1 MKKLANGWEFTPM
14 WSNAFRLGEGQ
25 GEPVR
30 LPHSPKPVPQ
40 HYAAPEDYEGVYG
53 YRKTLALDES
63 LRGKRIFLQF
73 DGAAHIAT
81 VYVNGRELCTHGT
94 GYTAFRTEITDAV
107 RLDGTDLVAVRL
119 DSTENPA
126 VPPFGYVIDY
136 LTYGGLYRD
145 VWLDVRNPTCL
156 ADVFVTTPN
165 LHTAKV
171 QSTISGSGAALIR
184 QRVLNAAGE
193 CIAQNADANFE
204 AIEKAPEGLF
214 VWTTTVHAPDA
225 EPWSCESPTLYTLE
239 TTLYDADM
247 QPLDTVKTRFGFRT
261 AEFKKDGFYLN
272 GKRTFM
278 RGLDRH
284 QAYPY
289 LGYAAPKS
297 LQREDARILKEE
309 LCCNAVRTSHYPQ
322 SQYFIDACDE
332 LGLLVFTEIPGWQ
345 HIGGEAWQKQA
356 LDNVREM
363 VVQYRNHPSVVL
375 WGVRINESRDNDAL
389 YEKTNA
395 LAHFL
400 DPSRQTSG
408 VRYLVKSNL
417 LEDVYAYN
425 DFKPFDFSDPIR
437 KKEKITTDPEKGYLI
452 SEHSGHMFP
461 TKPYDPWSKR
471 QMHALR
477 HARTLDAAMAS
488 GEHAG
493 CFGWCMF
500 DYPTHKDFG
509 SGDRVCYHGV
519 MDAFRNPKLAAYAYA
534 SQGGEKPVLALGTPM
549 CIGDYP
555 AGEIG
560 EIWAFTNAE
569 RVALYKND
577 KLVKIFKPEP
587 WKGLDHPPVK
597 IDDLIGQLLISEEGI
612 TGKKEELLHRE
623 LLAAARYGI
632 DKMPLA
638 DKLRMFYCMK
648 RYHLSWADGEEL
660 YGKYVGNWGGTVTE
674 WRFDAI
680 NGDKV
685 VASVLCKPN
694 KKLHLEVKVS
704 GTELKEGE
712 GYDAA
717 AVRIRVLD
725 GNGNLAPYAQLP
737 IRFAIS
743 GDLELIGPDV
753 ATAEGGMTGTYVK
766 TVGHGGEGV
775 LTISSEQTAPVSIH
789 FNITEGE

>member
-1 MKKLANGWEFTPM
+1 MKKLCNGWEFTPM
-14 WSNAFRLGEGQ
+14 WTNGFRLGEGD

-30 LPHSPKPVPQ
+30 LPHNPRMIPQ
-40 HYAAPEDYEGVYG
+40 HYAGPEDYEGIYG

-63 LRGKRIFLQF
+63 YRGKRLFLQF

-81 VYVNGRELCTHGT
+81 VFINGKELITHRT
-94 GYTAFRTEITDAV
+94 GYTAFRLEITNVV

-119 DSTENPA
+119 DSTENPEI
-126 VPPFGYVIDY
+126 PPFGYVIDY

-145 VWLDVRNPTCL
+145 VWLDVRNKTCI
-156 ADVFVTTPN
+156 ANVFVQTPD

-171 QSTISGSGAALIR
+171 QTTVSGEAAMVR
-184 QRVLNAAGE
+184 QRILNAAGV
-193 CIAQNADANFE
+193 CIAQNADANSDSVV
-204 AIEKAPEGLF
+204 KAPENLF
-214 VWTTTVHAPDA
+214 VWTTTVRAPDA
-225 EPWSCESPTLYTLE
+225 LPWTCEGPNLYTLE

-247 QPLDTVKTRFGFRT
+247 QSVDVIRTRFGFRT
-261 AEFKKDGFYLN
+261 AEFRKDGFYLN

-289 LGYAAPKS
+289 MGYAAPER

-322 SQYFIDACDE
+322 SRYFIDACDE

-345 HIGGEAWQKQA
+345 HIGDDNWQKQA
-356 LDNVREM
+356 IDNVREM
-363 VVQYRNHPSVVL
+363 VIQYRNHPSIVL
-375 WGVRINESRDNDAL
+375 WGVRINESRDNDTL
-389 YEKTNA
+389 YTETNK

-425 DFKPFDFSDPIR
+425 DFKPFDFDDPIR
-437 KKEKITTDPEKGYLI
+437 KKDKITTDPEKGYLI

-461 TKPYDPWSKR
+461 TKSYDPWSKR

-477 HARTLDAAMAS
+477 HARTLDAATAS

-534 SQGGEKPVLALGTPM
+534 SQGDETPVLALGTPM

-577 KLVKIFKPEP
+577 KLVKIFSPEP
-587 WKGLDHPPVK
+587 WKGLQHPPVK

-648 RYHLSWADGEEL
+648 RYHLTWADGEEL
-660 YGKYVGNWGGTVTE
+660 YGKYVGNWGGSATE

-680 NGDKV
+680 NGEQV

-694 KKLHLEVKVS
+694 KKLHLEVKVG

-717 AVRIRVLD
+717 AVRVRVLD

-737 IRFAIS
+737 IRFAVS
-743 GDLELIGPDV
+743 GDLAIVGPDV

-789 FNITEGE
+789 FTITEGE

>member
-1 MKKLANGWEFTPM
+1 MKKLANGWEFTLI
-14 WSNAFRLGEGQ
+14 WTNGFRFGEGE
-25 GEPVR
+25 GELVR
-30 LPHSPKPVPQ
+30 LPHSPKPIPQ
-40 HYAAPEDYEGVYG
+40 HYAGPEDYEGVYG
-53 YRKTLALDES
+53 YRRTLALDES
-63 LRGKRIFLQF
+63 MWGKRLFLQF

-81 VYVNGRELCTHGT
+81 VYLNGKELLTHRT
-94 GYTAFRTEITDAV
+94 GYTAFRVEITDAV
-107 RLDGTDLVAVRL
+107 RLDGTDLLAVRL
-119 DSTENPA
+119 DSTENPEI
-126 VPPFGYVIDY
+126 PPFGYVIDY
-136 LTYGGLYRD
+136 LTYAGLYRD
-145 VWLDVRNPTCL
+145 VWLDVRNDTCL
-156 ADVFVTTPN
+156 ANVFVQTPD
-165 LHTAKV
+165 LHTVKAQCTV
-171 QSTISGSGAALIR
+171 SGTRAALIR
-184 QRVLNAAGE
+184 HRVLDADGA
-193 CIAQNADANFE
+193 CIAQNADANSDSVV
-204 AIEKAPEGLF
+204 AAPEDLF
-214 VWTTTVHAPDA
+214 VWTTIVHAPDA
-225 EPWSCESPTLYTLE
+225 QPWTCETPTLYTLE
-239 TTLYDADM
+239 TTLYDAEM
-247 QPLDTVKTRFGFRT
+247 QPLDVVHTRFGFRT

-272 GKRTFM
+272 GTRTFL

-289 LGYAAPKS
+289 MGYAAPES

-332 LGLLVFTEIPGWQ
+332 MGLLVFTEIPGWQ
-345 HIGGEAWQKQA
+345 HIGDEKWQQQA
-356 LDNVREM
+356 IDNVREM
-363 VVQYRNHPSVVL
+363 VIQYRNHPSVVL
-375 WGVRINESRDNDAL
+375 WGVRINESRDNDEL

-408 VRYLVKSNL
+408 VRYLVKSRL

-425 DFKPFDFSDPIR
+425 DFKPFAFDDPIR
-437 KKEKITTDPEKGYLI
+437 KKANITTDPEKGYLI

-519 MDAFRNPKLAAYAYA
+519 MDAFRNPKLAAAAYA
-534 SQGGEKPVLALGTPM
+534 SQGDGTPVLEIGTPM

-577 KLVKIFKPEP
+577 KLVKIFRPEP
-587 WKGLDHPPVK
+587 WKGLPHPPVK

-623 LLAAARYGI
+623 LLAAGRYGLE
-632 DKMPLA
+632 KMPIA
-638 DKLRMFYCMK
+638 DKLRMLWCMK

-660 YGKYVGNWGGTVTE
+660 YGKYVGNWGGAATE
-674 WRFDAI
+674 WRFDALQ
-680 NGDKV
+680 GDRV
-685 VASVLCKPN
+685 IASATCCPSR
-694 KKLHLEVKVS
+694 KLRLEVRVS
-704 GTELKEGE
+704 KTVLSEGD

-717 AVRIRVLD
+717 SVRVRVLD
-725 GNGNLAPYAQLP
+725 GNNAVASYAQLP
-737 IRFAIS
+737 IRFAVS
-743 GDLELIGPDV
+743 GDLTLIGPYV

-775 LTISSEQTAPVSIH
+775 LTISSEQTAPVSIQ
-789 FNITEGE
+789 FIIREGE

>member
-1 MKKLANGWEFTPM
+1 MKKLANGWEYTPM
-14 WSNAFRLGEGQ
+14 WTKGFCLGEGE

-30 LPHSPKPVPQ
+30 LPHNPKPIPQ
-40 HYAAPEDYEGVYG
+40 HYAGPEDYEQISG
-53 YRKTLALDES
+53 YRRTLSLNET
-63 LRGKRIFLQF
+63 LRGKRLFLQF

-81 VYVNGRELCTHGT
+81 VFVNGRELFTHRT
-94 GYTAFRTEITDAV
+94 GYTAFRVEITDAV
-107 RLDGTDLVAVRL
+107 RLDGTDLLAVRL
-119 DSTENPA
+119 DSTENPT

-145 VWLDVRNPTCL
+145 VWLDVRNQTCV
-156 ADVFVTTPN
+156 ANVFVQTPN

-171 QSTISGSGAALIR
+171 QSTISGKDAAVIR
-184 QRVLNAAGE
+184 QRVLDAAGT
-193 CIAQNADANFE
+193 CVAQNADANSDAVF
-204 AIEKAPEGLF
+204 AAPEGLS
-214 VWTTTVHAPDA
+214 VWMTTVHVPDA
-225 EPWSCESPTLYTLE
+225 KAWTCETPNLYTLE

-247 QPLDTVKTRFGFRT
+247 QVLDTVSTRFGFRT
-261 AEFKKDGFYLN
+261 AEFRKDGLYLN
-272 GKRTFM
+272 GVRTFM

-289 LGYAAPKS
+289 IGYAAPES

-345 HIGGEAWQKQA
+345 HIGDEAWQKQA
-356 LDNVREM
+356 IDNVREM
-363 VVQYRNHPSVVL
+363 VVQYRNHPSIVL
-375 WGVRINESRDNDAL
+375 WGVRINESRDNDPL
-389 YEKTNA
+389 YEKTNE

-408 VRYLVKSNL
+408 VRYLVKSRL

-425 DFKPFDFSDPIR
+425 DFKPFEFDDPIR
-437 KKEKITTDPEKGYLI
+437 KKDKITTDPEKGYLI

-477 HARTLDAAMAS
+477 HARTLDAAAAS

-534 SQGGEKPVLALGTPM
+534 SQGDEKPVLALGTPM

-577 KLVKIFKPEP
+577 KLVKIFNPED
-587 WKGLDHPPVK
+587 WRGLHHPPVK

-623 LLAAARYGI
+623 LLAAGKYGI
-632 DKMPLA
+632 EKMPLA

-648 RYHLSWADGEEL
+648 RYKLSWADGEEL
-660 YGKYVGNWGGTVTE
+660 YGKYVGNWGGSATE
-674 WRFDAI
+674 WRFDALD
-680 NGDKV
+680 GEKV
-685 VASVLCKPN
+685 TASVLCAPS

-704 GTELKEGE
+704 GTELSEGD
-712 GYDAA
+712 GYDMA
-717 AVRIRVLD
+717 AVRVRVLD
-725 GNGNLAPYAQLP
+725 GNNNPAPYAQLP
-737 IRFAIS
+737 IRFTVS
-743 GDLELIGPDV
+743 GDLELAGPDIS
-753 ATAEGGMTGTYVK
+753 TAEGGMTGAYLRTI
-766 TVGHGGEGV
+766 GHGGEAE

-789 FNITEGE
+789 FIISEGE

>member
-1 MKKLANGWEFTPM
+1 MRKLSNDWEFTPM
-14 WSNAFRLGEGQ
+14 WTNGYRLGEGE

-30 LPHSPKPVPQ
+30 LPHNPRTIPQ
-40 HYAAPEDYEGVYG
+40 HYAGPEDYEGVYG
-53 YRKTLALDES
+53 YRRVLPLDES
-63 LRGKRIFLQF
+63 MRGKRLFLQF

-81 VYVNGRELCTHGT
+81 VFVNGRELMTHRT

-119 DSTENPA
+119 DSTENPEI
-126 VPPFGYVIDY
+126 PPFGYVIDY

-145 VWLDVRNPTCL
+145 VWLDVRNETCI
-156 ADVFVTTPN
+156 ANVFVQTPD
-165 LHTAKV
+165 LHTATI
-171 QSTISGSGAALIR
+171 QSTVSGQGAALIR
-184 QRVLNAAGE
+184 QRVLNGAGE
-193 CIAQNADANFE
+193 CVAQNADANTDSVI
-204 AIEKAPEGLF
+204 AAPEGLF

-225 EPWSCESPTLYTLE
+225 EPWTCETPTLYTLE

-247 QPLDTVKTRFGFRT
+247 QPLDTVLTRFGFRT
-261 AEFKKDGFYLN
+261 AEFRKDGFYLN
-272 GKRTFM
+272 GRRTFL

-289 LGYAAPKS
+289 MGYAAPES

-345 HIGGEAWQKQA
+345 HIGDGKWQEQA
-356 LDNVREM
+356 IDNVREM
-363 VVQYRNHPSVVL
+363 VIQYRNHPSIVL

-400 DPSRQTSG
+400 DPSRRTSG
-408 VRYLVKSNL
+408 VRYLVKSRL

-425 DFKPFDFSDPIR
+425 DFKPFDFKDPIR
-437 KKEKITTDPEKGYLI
+437 KKDKITTDPEKGYLI

-461 TKPYDPWSKR
+461 TKSFDTWSKR

-477 HARTLDAAMAS
+477 HARTLDAAAAS

-534 SQGGEKPVLALGTPM
+534 AQGEQKPVLALGTPM

-569 RVALYKND
+569 SIALYKND

-587 WKGLDHPPVK
+587 WKGLRHPPVK

-612 TGKKEELLHRE
+612 TGKKEALLHRE
-623 LLAAARYGI
+623 LLAAGKYGLE
-632 DKMPLA
+632 KMPLA
-638 DKLRMFYCMK
+638 DKLRMLYCMK
-648 RYHLSWADGEEL
+648 RYRLSWADGEEL
-660 YGKYVGNWGGTVTE
+660 YGKYVGNWGGTATE
-674 WRFDAI
+674 WRFDALD
-680 NGDKV
+680 GDRV
-685 VASVLCKPN
+685 TASVLCRPN

-704 GTELKEGE
+704 KTELKEGE

-717 AVRIRVLD
+717 AIRVRVLD

-737 IRFAIS
+737 IRFAVS
-743 GDLELIGPDV
+743 GGLQRIGPDV
-753 ATAEGGMTGTYVK
+753 AAAEGGMTGTYVR
-766 TVGHGGEGV
+766 TVGHGGEGL

-789 FNITEGE
+789 FTITEE

>member
-1 MKKLANGWEFTPM
+1 MQKISNGWEFTPI
-14 WSNAFRLGEGQ
+14 WSDAFGNGEGD

-30 LPHSPKPVPQ
+30 LPHNPRVISQ
-40 HYAAPEDYEGVYG
+40 HYAGPEDYEGVYG
-53 YRKTLALDES
+53 YRRTLALDES

-81 VYVNGRELCTHGT
+81 VYVNGQALKTHHT
-94 GYTAFRTEITDAV
+94 GYTAFRVEITDAV

-136 LTYGGLYRD
+136 LTYAGLYRD
-145 VWLDVRNPTCL
+145 AWLDVRNPVCI
-156 ADVFVTTPN
+156 ANVFVHTPD
-165 LHTAKV
+165 LSTAVV
-171 QSTISGSGAALIR
+171 QTTISGDADVLVRHRISDRNGA
-184 QRVLNAAGE
+184 
-193 CIAQNADANFE
+193 CIAETVYAASE
-204 AIEKAPEGLF
+204 TKVEAPEGM
-214 VWTTTVHAPDA
+214 TVCYATLHADSA
-225 EPWSCESPTLYTLE
+225 KPWSDETPNLYTLE
-239 TTLYDADM
+239 TTVLDADM
-247 QPLDTVKTRFGFRT
+247 QQQDQTTVRFGFRT
-261 AEFKKDGFYLN
+261 AEFRADGFYLN
-272 GKRTFM
+272 GKRSFL

-289 LGYAAPKS
+289 LGYAAPKM

-345 HIGGEAWQKQA
+345 HVGNEAWQKQA
-356 LDNVREM
+356 IDNVREM
-363 VVQYRNHPSVVL
+363 VIENRNHPSIVL
-375 WGVRINESRDNDAL
+375 WGVRINESRDNDKL
-389 YEKTNA
+389 YTETNK

-408 VRYLVKSNL
+408 VRYLMKSSF

-425 DFKPFDFSDPIR
+425 DFKPFDYDAPIR
-437 KKEKITTDPEKGYLI
+437 KKSEVVPDESRGYLI

-500 DYPTHKDFG
+500 DYATHKDFG

-519 MDAFRNPKLAAYAYA
+519 MDAFRNPKLAAAAYA
-534 SQGGEKPVLALGTPM
+534 SQGDGKPVLEVGTPM
-549 CIGDYP
+549 DIGDYP

-560 EIWAFTNAE
+560 KIYAFSNAE
-569 RVALYKND
+569 KIALYKND
-577 KLVKIFKPEP
+577 KLVKIYKPME
-587 WKGLDHPPVK
+587 WKGLKHPPFY
-597 IDDLIGQLLISEEGI
+597 IDDLIGQLLISEEGF
-612 TGKKEELLHRE
+612 TGKKAERLHDALLS
-623 LLAAARYGI
+623 AAHHGI
-632 DKMPLA
+632 DRMPLK
-638 DKLRMFYCMK
+638 DKLKMFYAMK
-648 RYHLSWADGEEL
+648 KYHLTYADGEEL
-660 YGKYVGNWGGTVTE
+660 YGRYVGNWGGTVSG
-674 WRFDAI
+674 WRFDAM

-685 VASVLCKPN
+685 VASVLCRPS
-694 KKLHLEVKVS
+694 KKLHAEVRVS
-704 GTELKEGE
+704 HTVLTEGD

-717 AVRIRVLD
+717 AVRVRILD
-725 GNGNLAPYAQLP
+725 EYNNLAPYAQLP
-737 IRFAIS
+737 VRYEVT

-753 ATAEGGMTGTYVK
+753 STAEGGMTGTYLK
-766 TVGHGGEGV
+766 TVGHGGEGT
-775 LTISSEQTAPVSIH
+775 LTIRTEQTAPVTISFTI
-789 FNITEGE
+789 EEE

>member
-1 MKKLANGWEFTPM
+1 MKKLNNGWEFTPM
-14 WSNAFRLGEGQ
+14 WTNGFRLGEGE

-30 LPHSPKPVPQ
+30 LPHNPRPVPQ
-40 HYAAPEDYEGVYG
+40 HYAGPEDYEGIYG
-53 YRKTLALDES
+53 YRRVLPLDTS
-63 LRGKRIFLQF
+63 MRGKRIFLQF

-81 VYVNGRELCTHGT
+81 VYVNGRELTTHRT
-94 GYTAFRTEITDAV
+94 GYTAFRVEITDDV
-107 RLDGTDLVAVRL
+107 RFDGTDLLAVRL
-119 DSTENPA
+119 DSTENPEI
-126 VPPFGYVIDY
+126 PPFGYVIDY

-145 VWLDVRNPTCL
+145 VWLDVRNETCI
-156 ADVFVTTPN
+156 ANVFVYTPD
-165 LHTAKV
+165 LKTAKV
-171 QSTISGSGAALIR
+171 QTTFSGTRSVIIR
-184 QRVLNAAGE
+184 NRVLDAAGN
-193 CIAQNADANFE
+193 CVGQNADGEDLNV
-204 AIEKAPEGLF
+204 KAPENLRCETMH
-214 VWTTTVHAPDA
+214 VNVQDAAPWTPETPN
-225 EPWSCESPTLYTLE
+225 LYTLE

-247 QPLDTVKTRFGFRT
+247 QPQDVVRTRFGFRT

-272 GKRTFM
+272 GVRTFM

-289 LGYAAPKS
+289 IGYAAPES

-322 SQYFIDACDE
+322 SQHFIDACDE

-345 HIGGEAWQKQA
+345 HIGDENWQKQA
-356 LDNVREM
+356 IDNVREM
-363 VVQYRNHPSVVL
+363 VIQYRNHPSIVL

-389 YEKTNA
+389 YTETNK

-408 VRYLVKSNL
+408 VRYLVKSHL

-425 DFKPFDFSDPIR
+425 DFKPFEFDDPIR
-437 KKEKITTDPEKGYLI
+437 KKDKITTDPEKGYLI

-477 HARTLDAAMAS
+477 HARTLDAATAS

-500 DYPTHKDFG
+500 DYATHKDFG

-519 MDAFRNPKLAAYAYA
+519 MDAFRNPKLAAAAYA
-534 SQGGEKPVLALGTPM
+534 SQGDEKPVLEIGTPM

-569 RVALYKND
+569 RIALYKND
-577 KLVKIFKPEP
+577 KLVKIFQPQP
-587 WKGLDHPPVK
+587 WKGLRHPPMK

-623 LLAAARYGI
+623 LLAAGKYGI

-638 DKLRMFYCMK
+638 DKLRMLYCMK
-648 RYHLSWADGEEL
+648 RYHLTWADGEEL
-660 YGKYVGNWGGTVTE
+660 YGKYVGNWGGSATE
-674 WRFDAI
+674 WRFDALD
-680 NGDKV
+680 GDRV
-685 VASVLCKPN
+685 TASVRCCPN

-704 GTELKEGE
+704 STALKEGD
-712 GYDAA
+712 GYDMA
-717 AVRIRVLD
+717 AVRVRVLD

-737 IRFAIS
+737 IRFEVS
-743 GDLELIGPDV
+743 GDLTLSGPQV
-753 ATAEGGMTGTYVK
+753 STAEGGMTGAYLK

-775 LTISSEQTAPVSIH
+775 LTVSSEQTAPVSIH
-789 FNITEGE
+789 FSISEGE

>member
-1 MKKLANGWEFTPM
+1 MKKLTDGWEFTPV
-14 WSNAFRLGEGQ
+14 WTSGFRLGEGE

-30 LPHSPKPVPQ
+30 LPHNPRPIPQ
-40 HYAAPEDYEGVYG
+40 HYAGPEDYEGVYG
-53 YRKTLALDES
+53 YRRTLALDERA
-63 LRGKRIFLQF
+63 RGKRLFLQF

-81 VYVNGRELCTHGT
+81 VYLNGRELITHRT
-94 GYTAFRTEITDAV
+94 GYTAFRVEITDHV
-107 RLDGTDLVAVRL
+107 RLDGSDLLAVRL
-119 DSTENPA
+119 DSTENPEI
-126 VPPFGYVIDY
+126 PPFGYVIDY

-145 VWLDVRNPTCL
+145 VWLDVRNTTCI
-156 ADVFVTTPN
+156 ANVFIQTPN
-165 LHTAKV
+165 LHTVKV
-171 QSTISGSGAALIR
+171 QTTVSGGRAVVIR
-184 QRVLNAAGE
+184 HRVLDAAGK
-193 CIAQNADANFE
+193 CIAQNAE
-204 AIEKAPEGLF
+204 ASADSAVEAPEGLF
-214 VWTTTVHAPDA
+214 VCTTTVHAPDA
-225 EPWSCESPTLYTLE
+225 KAWSCETPNLYTLE
-239 TTLYDADM
+239 TTLYDEDM
-247 QPLDTVKTRFGFRT
+247 RPLDVVSRRFGFRT

-272 GKRTFM
+272 GKRTFL

-289 LGYAAPKS
+289 IGYAAPKS

-345 HIGGEAWQKQA
+345 HIGDEAWQEQA
-356 LDNVREM
+356 LNNVREM
-363 VVQYRNHPSVVL
+363 VIQYRNHPSIVL

-400 DPSRQTSG
+400 DPTRQTSG
-408 VRYLVKSNL
+408 VRYLVKSRL

-425 DFKPFDFSDPIR
+425 DFKPFDFDDPIR

-461 TKPYDPWSKR
+461 TKSFDPWSKR

-477 HARTLDAAMAS
+477 HARTLDAAEAS

-519 MDAFRNPKLAAYAYA
+519 MDAFRNPKLAAAAYA
-534 SQGGEKPVLALGTPM
+534 SQGDETPVLELGTPM

-555 AGEIG
+555 AGELG

-577 KLVKIFKPEP
+577 KLVKIFTPEP
-587 WKGLDHPPVK
+587 WKGLKHPPVK

-612 TGKKEELLHRE
+612 TGKKEALLHRE
-623 LLAAARYGI
+623 LLAAGKYGLE
-632 DKMPLA
+632 KMPLA
-638 DKLRMFYCMK
+638 DKLRMFWCMK

-660 YGKYVGNWGGTVTE
+660 YGKYVGNWGGAATE
-674 WRFDAI
+674 WRFDALD
-680 NGDKV
+680 GEKV
-685 VASVLCKPN
+685 TASVICCPN

-704 GTELKEGE
+704 GTELCEGD
-712 GYDAA
+712 GYDMA
-717 AVRIRVLD
+717 AVRVRVLD
-725 GNGNLAPYAQLP
+725 GNGNPAPYAQLP
-737 IRFAIS
+737 IRFAVS
-743 GDLELIGPDV
+743 GDLALAGPDV
-753 ATAEGGMTGTYVK
+753 STAEGGMTGAYVK
-766 TVGHGGEGV
+766 TVGHGGEGT
-775 LTISSEQTAPVSIH
+775 LTVSSEQVAPVTIH
-789 FNITEGE
+789 FIIREG